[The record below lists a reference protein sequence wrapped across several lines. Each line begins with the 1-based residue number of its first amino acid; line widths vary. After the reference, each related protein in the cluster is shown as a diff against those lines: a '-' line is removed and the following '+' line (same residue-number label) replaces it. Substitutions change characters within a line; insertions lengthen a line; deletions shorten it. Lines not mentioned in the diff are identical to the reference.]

1 MPLLREGQ
9 SLFQHSLNSHSDCR
23 HSVVSEHRVL
33 GEHFT
38 SNLNRRP
45 AKLLRALM
53 KVGMTVQIMLQNAPI
68 H

>member
-9 SLFQHSLNSHSDCR
+9 SLFQHSLNAHSDCR
-23 HSVVSEHRVL
+23 HSVVGEYRVL

-38 SNLNRRP
+38 SNLNRCS
-45 AKLLRALM
+45 AQLLRALM